1 MKTEKSSTQIIKLLE
16 QEVYFYEKLGLLL
29 EEQKEIIER
38 KTIDKLMEVIQK
50 IQKFQQTISELD
62 NRIKQYMDGLDDV
75 KREKTINQT
84 KNIRAKIESK
94 ILDIISLQNY
104 CEDFIEREK
113 IEIKGK
119 ISNLKQGKNVI
130 RGYGSSVLKNSF
142 ISKKL

>member
-1 MKTEKSSTQIIKLLE
+1 MKTEDSSTQIIKLLE
-16 QEVYFYEKLGLLL
+16 QEARYYEKLGLLL

-38 KTIDKLMEVIQK
+38 KTIDRLMEVIQK

-62 NRIKQYMDGLDDV
+62 KRIKRNMDGLDDV

-84 KNIRAKIESK
+84 KDIRTKIESK

>member
-1 MKTEKSSTQIIKLLE
+1 MKTEDSSTQIIKLLG
-16 QEVYFYEKLGLLL
+16 QEARYYEKLGLLL

-38 KTIDKLMEVIQK
+38 KTIDRLMEVIQK

-62 NRIKQYMDGLDDV
+62 KRIKRNMDGLDDV

-84 KNIRAKIESK
+84 KDIRTKIESK

>member
-1 MKTEKSSTQIIKLLE
+1 LKTEDSSTQIIKLLE
-16 QEVYFYEKLGLLL
+16 QEARYYEKLGLLL

-38 KTIDKLMEVIQK
+38 KTIDRLMEVIQK

-62 NRIKQYMDGLDDV
+62 KRIKRNMDGLDDV

-84 KNIRAKIESK
+84 KDIRTKIESK